1 MITEIPSFLL
11 VNEAKT
17 PNDAVLIVKNSV
29 VENAYP
35 AFVVNAESARPA
47 AAFNIEAD
55 DGYGLTQTAD
65 DIYNAGIG
73 TFDYVSYPFCG
84 QGVSCFF
91 AVLGCNMYDG
101 AVLLPLLLCRRP
113 EIENVGL
120 FMHRDD
126 MCYAVSLFKTKD
138 AVAYKN
144 WQCAV
149 RSLCEKLNVMTLDFL
164 EVGYLAYP
172 R

>member
-55 DGYGLTQTAD
+55 DGYSLTQTAD
-65 DIYNAGIG
+65 GIYNAGIG

-84 QGVSCFF
+84 QGGIVLFCRIGMQYVRRCGIVAAAVVSP
-91 AVLGCNMYDG
+91 AGNRK
-101 AVLLPLLLCRRP
+101 RRP
-113 EIENVGL
+113 V
-120 FMHRDD
+120 
-126 MCYAVSLFKTKD
+126 YAP
-138 AVAYKN
+138 
-144 WQCAV
+144 
-149 RSLCEKLNVMTLDFL
+149 
-164 EVGYLAYP
+164 G
-172 R
+172 

>member
-55 DGYGLTQTAD
+55 DGYSLTQTAD
-65 DIYNAGIG
+65 GIYNAGIG

-91 AVLGCNMYDG
+91 CRIGMQYVRRCGIVAAVVVSPAGNRK
-101 AVLLPLLLCRRP
+101 RRP
-113 EIENVGL
+113 V
-120 FMHRDD
+120 
-126 MCYAVSLFKTKD
+126 YAP
-138 AVAYKN
+138 
-144 WQCAV
+144 
-149 RSLCEKLNVMTLDFL
+149 
-164 EVGYLAYP
+164 G
-172 R
+172 

>member
-65 DIYNAGIG
+65 GIYNAGIG
-73 TFDYVSYPFCG
+73 TFDYVSYPFAG
-84 QGVSCFF
+84 RGYRAF
-91 AVLGCNMYDG
+91 
-101 AVLLPLLLCRRP
+101 LLYWDAICTTVRYCCRCCCVAGRKSKTSACLCTGMICVMRFLCSKRKTP
-113 EIENVGL
+113 SLTKTGNVRYG
-120 FMHRDD
+120 R
-126 MCYAVSLFKTKD
+126 Y
-138 AVAYKN
+138 
-144 WQCAV
+144 V
-149 RSLCEKLNVMTLDFL
+149 RN
-164 EVGYLAYP
+164 
-172 R
+172 

>member
-55 DGYGLTQTAD
+55 DGYSLTQTAD
-65 DIYNAGIG
+65 GIYNAGIG

-91 AVLGCNMYDG
+91 AVLECNMYDG
-101 AVLLPLLLCRRP
+101 AVLLLQ
-113 EIENVGL
+113 
-120 FMHRDD
+120 
-126 MCYAVSLFKTKD
+126 SLSGRKL
-138 AVAYKN
+138 
-144 WQCAV
+144 AV
-149 RSLCEKLNVMTLDFL
+149 R
-164 EVGYLAYP
+164 
-172 R
+172 